1 MQKIKK
7 EHEEIIDNINVFK
20 EKLQSNDDN
29 SHKGEGEYKQENI
42 AELLREKEEGIQEL
56 EMKK

>member
-1 MQKIKK
+1 
-7 EHEEIIDNINVFK
+7 VFK